1 MTKYV
6 MICALAFSIIACK
19 KQGNKNVLP
28 ADKTATENIEASVLK
43 EGKYTYAA
51 SNGALAAVEITNNA
65 EKKELSIKT
74 DNIKYVLDQKETNPK
89 ETLYERNG
97 INAKLTSDS
106 LFIKQG
112 ETIIELSKVR

>member
-1 MTKYV
+1 
-6 MICALAFSIIACK
+6 MICALVLSVIACK
-19 KQGNKNVLP
+19 KEGNKNVLP
-28 ADKTATENIEASVLK
+28 ADNVTTENVEPSILK

-65 EKKELSIKT
+65 DKKELSIKT

-89 ETLYERNG
+89 ETVYERNG